1 MAWFSHYAYFL
12 VCALTVVIAILASL
26 AGVIALLK
34 KPEAS
39 KDTIQIKHIN
49 TLLEARKMQL
59 QEAILSKDAF
69 SAWQKEQKKLQKSL
83 KNSKKNAMQLLAAR
97 KSSRVTMKS
106 PVSLISLK
114 NLVDKQR
121 AGFVQTSTIFM

>member
-1 MAWFSHYAYFL
+1 MYNRRR
-12 VCALTVVIAILASL
+12 ILATLMMRIRDSTCQFM
-26 AGVIALLK
+26 K
-34 KPEAS
+34 QCQRYRS
-39 KDTIQIKHIN
+39 KREDSVVSTSQSTGMDISVMVK
-49 TLLEARKMQL
+49 
-59 QEAILSKDAF
+59 
-69 SAWQKEQKKLQKSL
+69 